1 MTIMNKLDQLRS
13 MTEVVADTGDIV
25 AIKKYQ
31 PLDATT
37 NPSLLLKAC
46 EMPQYEPLIQG
57 SIAWLKTQTVD
68 PADAI
73 NLLADK
79 FAVDIGQEIL
89 NIVPGRIS
97 TEVDARLSFDRD
109 ASIARA
115 RRLIEMYQASGIKK
129 DRVLIKLAATW
140 EGIEAARILQQEG
153 IDCNLTLMFSIVQ
166 AVAAAEAKAFLIS
179 PFVGRIMDWYKQ
191 AEGKDGYPPNEDPG
205 VISVRDIYALFKDR
219 GYPTVVMGASFRN
232 VGEIEALA
240 GCDRLTIG
248 PNFLEELAQ
257 DHGTL
262 ERQLFPDQK
271 TDYPDCNFVDEADF
285 RLQLN
290 ENAMATEKL
299 AGGIRSFVVDQIKL
313 EAILNKKMSAI

>member
-1 MTIMNKLDQLRS
+1 MNKLDQLRS

-25 AIKKYQ
+25 AIEKYQ

-46 EMPQYEPLIQG
+46 EMPQYEALIQG
-57 SIAWLKTQTVD
+57 SIAWLKNQEVE
-68 PADAI
+68 ADDRV

-89 NIVPGRIS
+89 KIVPGRIS

-109 ASIARA
+109 ASVARA
-115 RRLIEMYQASGIKK
+115 RRIIKLYADSGIDKN
-129 DRVLIKLAATW
+129 RVLIKLAATW
-140 EGIEAARILQQEG
+140 EGVEAARILQKEG
-153 IDCNLTLMFSIVQ
+153 IDCNLTLMFSVVQ
-166 AVAAAEAKAFLIS
+166 AVAAAKADAFLIS
-179 PFVGRIMDWYKQ
+179 PFVGRIMDWYKNH
-191 AEGKDGYPPNEDPG
+191 EGKDGYAPDEDPG
-205 VISVRDIYALFKDR
+205 VISVRNIYALFKDR

-248 PNFLEELAQ
+248 PNYLEELAN
-257 DHGTL
+257 DNGKL
-262 ERQLFPDQK
+262 EQQLFADQK
-271 TDYPDCNFVDEADF
+271 VAYKDCDFTDEADF

-290 ENAMATEKL
+290 ADAMATEKL
-299 AGGIRSFVVDQIKL
+299 AQGIRSFVADQEKL
-313 EAILNKKMSAI
+313 EALLSEKMLA